1 VRSLRAVL
9 LLLFT
14 LTSTLTRIAV
24 WYTALR
30 VKLWVNYHYNLLR
43 LQRELRRR
51 GVPRELREHVVK
63 LYKEY
68 YKNSLLGLSIKAL
81 VASRRAAR
89 TT

>member
-1 VRSLRAVL
+1 MRALRAVL

-14 LTSTLTRIAV
+14 LTLTLTRIAV
-24 WYTALR
+24 WYTALK

-63 LYKEY
+63 LYKKH
-68 YKNSLLGLSIKAL
+68 YKHLLLGLSIKAL
-81 VASRRAAR
+81 VAGRKVAR

>member
-1 VRSLRAVL
+1 MRALRAVL

-14 LTSTLTRIAV
+14 LSSTLTRIAV
-24 WYTALR
+24 WYAALR

-63 LYKEY
+63 LYKKH
-68 YKNSLLGLSIKAL
+68 YKHLLLGLSIKAL
-81 VASRRAAR
+81 VAGRKVAR

>member
-1 VRSLRAVL
+1 MRALRAVL

-14 LTSTLTRIAV
+14 LSSTLTRIAV
-24 WYTALR
+24 WYTALK

-63 LYKEY
+63 LYKKH
-68 YKNSLLGLSIKAL
+68 YKHLLLGLSIKAL
-81 VASRRAAR
+81 VAGRKVAR